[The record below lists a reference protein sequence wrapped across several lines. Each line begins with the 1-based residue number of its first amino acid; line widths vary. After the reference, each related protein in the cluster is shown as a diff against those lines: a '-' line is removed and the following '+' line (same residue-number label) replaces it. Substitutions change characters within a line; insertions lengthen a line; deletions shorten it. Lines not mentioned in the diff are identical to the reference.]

1 MVNKNLMHY
10 IHYYGAKWLEPQIK
24 QTKKNNYRPMI
35 FKQFWWVQQKRLQ
48 MIEIPHMIMKC
59 KAQRPKLSKFGFVK
73 TSQDLSDFQVTTLL
87 VILVQKMGRKML
99 KHSLLSS

>member
-1 MVNKNLMHY
+1 M
-10 IHYYGAKWLEPQIK
+10 GAARKAK
-24 QTKKNNYRPMI
+24 
-35 FKQFWWVQQKRLQ
+35 
-48 MIEIPHMIMKC
+48 MIEILHMIMKC